1 MPWGAF
7 FRMRLTRRVFVVD
20 EDQSARNGFA
30 RLLRTAGYDV
40 REFRTARE
48 FVDALEPDA
57 TGCVL
62 LDSST
67 PGMSSEDL
75 QREFQAR
82 NADLTIICVT
92 ADGGLGS
99 RQIAEELNA
108 VAFFRKPVDG
118 TALLDAIAWALRSQ
132 SVLGSES
139 QREGSC

>member
-1 MPWGAF
+1 MC
-7 FRMRLTRRVFVVD
+7 TIRRVFVVD
-20 EDQSARNGFA
+20 DDQSARSGFA

-67 PGMSSEDL
+67 PGITSEDL
-75 QREFQAR
+75 QTELRAR

-92 ADGGLGS
+92 ADDGLGN
-99 RQIAEELNA
+99 RQIAEKLKA
-108 VAFFRKPVDG
+108 VAYFRKPIDG
-118 TALLDAIAWALRSQ
+118 MALLDAIAWAMRDADHQ
-132 SVLGSES
+132 G
-139 QREGSC
+139 